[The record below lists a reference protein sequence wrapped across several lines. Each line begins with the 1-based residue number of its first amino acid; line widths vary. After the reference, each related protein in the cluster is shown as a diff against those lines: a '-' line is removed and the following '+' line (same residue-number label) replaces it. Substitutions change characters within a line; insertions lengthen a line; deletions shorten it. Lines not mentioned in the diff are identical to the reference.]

1 MAYKSIHTT
10 IGLAALVAAEVND
23 TPVGL
28 IEMAVGDGNGNPV
41 TDDLVVPGQTTLIR
55 EVYRDAINTL
65 YQDPD
70 DSTLYWAELVIPAT
84 EGGFTI
90 REVGVFDAD
99 GAMHVFGNLPPTYKP
114 EDTEGAFAD
123 TVVRVAFKVSNAA
136 EITLLIDTNV
146 IVATRSW
153 VENNIDACA
162 IMPGGTTGQILTKAS
177 NACGDVEWGDPDAI
191 TVVVDTIVEKQTLA
205 GAQVNVDWA
214 TVTTNGLAIY
224 IEGVRIWEGAAADEW
239 QKGTVPLD
247 ATRAVLG
254 QAYPAGTEIVGVQND
269 PAGSV
274 VDALLRANNL
284 SDLENATT
292 ARTNLGVYSKAE
304 TDARGK
310 QPGDVFYTAR
320 STAPSRSLKANGA
333 EVSRTAY
340 ADLFAAIGT
349 TYGVG
354 NGITTFNLPDGRA
367 EFIRGLDDGKGVDLY
382 RALGSLQS
390 SQNLSHQ
397 HQLHD
402 YNSGAPNNVP
412 SGVDTYDWGWDQE
425 PWAGL
430 NPGVKSTPSFRTSFS
445 GGDEARPRNIALLCC
460 IQY

>member
-55 EVYRDAINTL
+55 EVYRDTINTL

-70 DSTLYWAELVIPAT
+70 DSTLFYAELVIPNT
-84 EGGFTI
+84 EGGFTL

-99 GAMHVFGNLPPTYKP
+99 GAMHIFGNLPDTYKP

-123 TVVRVAFKVSNAA
+123 TIVRVAFKVSNAA
-136 EITLLIDTNV
+136 EITLITDTN
-146 IVATRSW
+146 IVMASRAW

-177 NACGDVEWGDPDAI
+177 NACGDVEWSNPDAVE
-191 TVVVDTIVEKQTLA
+191 VVVDTIVEKQTLSA
-205 GAQVNVDWA
+205 LQVNVDWA
-214 TVTTNGLAIY
+214 TVTTNGLAVY
-224 IEGVRIWEGAAADEW
+224 IEGVRIWEGAGAGEW
-239 QKGTVPLD
+239 QKGTIPLD
-247 ATRAVLG
+247 ETRSVLG
-254 QAYPAGTEIVGVQND
+254 QSYPAGTEIVGVQND

-274 VDALLRANNL
+274 VDALLRDNNL
-284 SDLENATT
+284 SDLTNTTT

-304 TDARGK
+304 TDARAK
-310 QPGDVFYTAR
+310 QPGDIFYTAR

-333 EVSRTAY
+333 AVSRTAY

-349 TYGVG
+349 TYGAG
-354 NGITTFNLPDGRA
+354 DGFSTFNLPEGRG
-367 EFIRGLDDGKGVDLY
+367 EFIRGLDDGRGVDIA
-382 RALGSLQS
+382 RTLGSWQADMFQS
-390 SQNLSHQ
+390 HSHPLPYNDDNHSAGTLSDTGEGTVMSASQ
-397 HQLHD
+397 
-402 YNSGAPNNVP
+402 
-412 SGVDTYDWGWDQE
+412 T
-425 PWAGL
+425 GL
-430 NPGVKSTPSFRTSFS
+430 T
-445 GGDEARPRNIALLCC
+445 GGTETRPRNIAFLCC